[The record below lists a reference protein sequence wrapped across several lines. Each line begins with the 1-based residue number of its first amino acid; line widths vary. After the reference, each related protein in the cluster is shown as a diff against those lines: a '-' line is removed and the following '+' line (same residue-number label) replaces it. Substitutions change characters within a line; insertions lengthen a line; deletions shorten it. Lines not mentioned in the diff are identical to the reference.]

1 MKCRACK
8 MDMPN
13 GATVC
18 PYCRTNQRKSTDL
31 SCSGMLG
38 ALCCIIACLAMLAMC
53 SRSDDEANSNT
64 KKPSTTTVSTA
75 SPGPIS
81 ESEQQALIDSLSNM
95 TKVTYGK
102 NFEITYENM
111 FNYYSIRVWDEKIT
125 EASKTENNEEWEK
138 IKEQAAS
145 FESRLNQQ
153 VKSVDQTAYATFAF
167 STAET
172 DYESLLLISNGEL
185 LLDFGY
191 KEPEETTAPEETPA
205 TTTYPKINGFLIGD
219 REGTTYD
226 GYCEVVGVVA
236 NATGYNCSYVQIT
249 IGFYN
254 ENDVKIDSGI
264 DNILNLNA
272 GETWQYE
279 VTGFGDGITNFRIDD
294 ITWY

>member
-1 MKCRACK
+1 MKCRSCK
-8 MDMPN
+8 MDIPN

-18 PYCRTNQRKSTDL
+18 PYCRMGQKRAGDL

-38 ALCCIIACLAMLAMC
+38 ALCCVVACFFALSMC
-53 SRSDDEANSNT
+53 SREPEKDSNT
-64 KKPSTTTVSTA
+64 NSPAPTTTA
-75 SPGPIS
+75 PIAENSLS
-81 ESEQQALIDSLSNM
+81 ESEQQSLIDSLANM
-95 TKVTYGK
+95 IKSTYGK
-102 NFEITYENM
+102 NFEVKYEDM
-111 FNYYSIRVWDEKIT
+111 FNYYSVRVWDDKIT
-125 EASKTENNEEWEK
+125 EASKSENTEEWEK

-153 VKSVDQTAYATFAF
+153 VKSVDETAYATFTF

-172 DYESLLLISNGEL
+172 DYDGILLISNGEL
-185 LLDFGY
+185 VFDFGY
-191 KEPEETTAPEETPA
+191 KEPEETTAPEETPV
-205 TTTYPKINGFLIGD
+205 TTNYPKINGFLIGD

-226 GYCEVVGVVA
+226 GYCDVVGVVA

-249 IGFYN
+249 VGFYN
-254 ENDVKIDSGI
+254 DNNVKIDSGI

-279 VTGFGDGITNFRIDD
+279 VTGFGDGITSFKIDD